1 MRKLS
6 KDVGRPG
13 LLVAEAAVVLLTVAL
28 LAAGC
33 AFENRPLPMIPAGD
47 VVASYAGPMG
57 NMPSGDKPM
66 PGLSVDPRPF
76 LEAYKRSKPSR
87 LGVQTTPEWS
97 VVLELKNG
105 WRYYFHFAPEYPTDH
120 ALLVALPPKASG
132 EDTREYEI
140 VCPGLRESLDIAK
153 APAPGS

>member
-6 KDVGRPG
+6 KDVGRLG
-13 LLVAEAAVVLLTVAL
+13 LLVGEAAVALLIVAL

-33 AFENRPLPMIPAGD
+33 SSENRALPTIPADD

-57 NMPSGDKPM
+57 NMPFGDQPI

-76 LEAYKRSKPSR
+76 LDVYKKSEPSP

-120 ALLVALPPKASG
+120 ALLIVSPPKASE
-132 EDTREYEI
+132 EDRRECEI
-140 VCPGLRESLDIAK
+140 VCPGLRESLDMAK
-153 APAPGS
+153 AAAPGS

>member
-6 KDVGRPG
+6 KDVGRLG
-13 LLVAEAAVVLLTVAL
+13 LLVTEAAVVLLTVAL
-28 LAAGC
+28 VAAGC
-33 AFENRPLPMIPAGD
+33 SSENRPLPTIPVDD

-66 PGLSVDPRPF
+66 SGSSVDLRPF
-76 LEAYKRSKPSR
+76 LEAYKRSKPSQ

-97 VVLELKNG
+97 VVVELRNG

-120 ALLVALPPKASG
+120 ALLVAVPPKAAG
-132 EDTREYEI
+132 QEKREYEI

-153 APAPGS
+153 AQTPGS